1 MKPVYINGIGI
12 NGSLEKAS
20 DLIPRSK
27 LRRCPDYV
35 KVAAQAAAQA
45 LSEAQLPAEVDKNR
59 VGSVLAT
66 NFGPVEA
73 NISFTDEIYRDGA
86 GVCSPTTFSFTVAN
100 SCGGQIA
107 IINGFRGAST
117 MLMGSN
123 PLEYAQ
129 LLLNAN
135 KADYLIS
142 GCVEECN
149 GELIAGLK
157 KYGQLQHL
165 AEEPQAVM
173 LLLGP
178 CRNEHSYGALIGTAA
193 VALSAAP
200 YIRECRAEDSQAI
213 AELLK
218 ELTSQYKPDLVLTAA
233 NDSGFDA
240 IEQAGI
246 KASLGAI
253 ETVNTKAE
261 WGETLGC
268 GFLLNVALAARQL
281 RDNGD
286 IKTVV
291 ATGIDAAGNYIA
303 GLLVKA

>member
-129 LLLNAN
+129 LLLKAN

-233 NDSGFDA
+233 NGSGFDA
-240 IEQAGI
+240 VELAGI
-246 KASLGAI
+246 RAGLGEMEI
-253 ETVNTKAE
+253 VNTKAE

-268 GFLLNVALAARQL
+268 GFMLNVALAARKL
-281 RDNGD
+281 KEEAL
-286 IKTVV
+286 IKNVV
-291 ATGIDAAGNYIA
+291 VTGIDAAGNYIA

>member
-12 NGSLEKAS
+12 SGSKEKPQ

-200 YIRECRAEDSQAI
+200 YIRECRDDDSQAI

-233 NDSGFDA
+233 NGSGFDVV
-240 IEQAGI
+240 ELTGI
-246 KASLGAI
+246 KAGLSEVEI
-253 ETVNTKAE
+253 VNTKAQ

-268 GFLLNVALAARQL
+268 GFLLNVALAARKL
-281 RDNGD
+281 RDNSD
-286 IKTVV
+286 IKTVI
-291 ATGIDAAGNYIA
+291 ATGIDAAGIYIA

>member
-1 MKPVYINGIGI
+1 MQPVYINGIGI
-12 NGSLEKAS
+12 SGSQEKPQ

-45 LSEAQLPAEVDKNR
+45 LSEAQLPADVDKNR

-73 NISFTDEIYRDGA
+73 NISFTDEFYRDGA

-129 LLLNAN
+129 LLLNAI

-157 KYGQLQHL
+157 KYGQLQHV
-165 AEEPQAVM
+165 AGEPQAVM
-173 LLLGP
+173 LLLSNSKAP
-178 CRNEHSYGALIGTAA
+178 QSYGALVATKM
-193 VALSAAP
+193 VALSASPFIKDCNAD
-200 YIRECRAEDSQAI
+200 DSQAI
-213 AELLK
+213 AQLLK
-218 ELTSQYKPDLVLTAA
+218 ELTEQHKPDLVLTAA
-233 NDSGFDA
+233 NDSSFDA

-253 ETVNTKAE
+253 ETVNPKAE

-268 GFLLNVALAARQL
+268 GFMLNVALAARKL
-281 RDNGD
+281 KEEAL
-286 IKTVV
+286 IKNVV
-291 ATGIDAAGNYIA
+291 VTGIDAAGNYIA

>member
-12 NGSLEKAS
+12 SGSKEKPQ

-35 KVAAQAAAQA
+35 KVAVRAAAQA
-45 LSEAQLPAEVDKNR
+45 LIEAQLPAEVDKNR

-73 NISFTDEIYRDGA
+73 NISFADEIYRDGA

-149 GELIAGLK
+149 GELVAGLK

-173 LLLGP
+173 LLLSHD
-178 CRNEHSYGALIGTAA
+178 RTSQSYAALAA
-193 VALSAAP
+193 TKMAALSAAP
-200 YIRECRAEDSQAI
+200 FVKACAAEDSRII

-218 ELTSQYKPDLVLTAA
+218 ELTSQYKPDLVLAAA
-233 NDSGFDA
+233 NGSGFDA
-240 IEQAGI
+240 VELAGI
-246 KASLGAI
+246 KAGLGEVEI
-253 ETVNTKAE
+253 VNTKAH

-268 GFLLNVALAARQL
+268 GFMLNVALAARKL
-281 RDNGD
+281 RENND
-286 IKTVV
+286 IKAAA

-303 GLLVKA
+303 GLLVK

>member
-20 DLIPRSK
+20 GLIPRSK

-173 LLLGP
+173 LLLAP

-200 YIRECRAEDSQAI
+200 YIKQCRATDSQAI

-233 NDSGFDA
+233 NGSGFDA
-240 IEQAGI
+240 VELAGI
-246 KASLGAI
+246 KAGLSEVEI
-253 ETVNTKAE
+253 VNTKAQ

-268 GFLLNVALAARQL
+268 GFMLNVALAARKL
-281 RDNGD
+281 RENSD
-286 IKTVV
+286 IKAVV
-291 ATGIDAAGNYIA
+291 ATGIDGAGNYLA
-303 GLLVKA
+303 ALLVK

>member
-1 MKPVYINGIGI
+1 MKPVYINGMGI
-12 NGSLEKAS
+12 NGSLEKPQE
-20 DLIPRSK
+20 LIPRSK

-66 NFGPVEA
+66 NFGPIEA
-73 NISFTDEIYRDGA
+73 NISFTDEIYRDGS
-86 GVCSPTTFSFTVAN
+86 GMCSPTTFSFTVAN

-123 PLEYAQ
+123 PLEFAQ

-149 GELIAGLK
+149 GELVAGLK
-157 KYGQLQHL
+157 NNGQLQQIAL
-165 AEEPQAVM
+165 ETQAVM
-173 LLLGP
+173 LLLGKSK
-178 CRNEHSYGALIGTAA
+178 ESQSYAALVVTKMA
-193 VALSAAP
+193 ALSASPFLKA
-200 YIRECRAEDSQAI
+200 CTAEDSQAI
-213 AELLK
+213 AVLLQELVGD
-218 ELTSQYKPDLVLTAA
+218 YKPDLVLAAA
-233 NDSGFDA
+233 NGTAFDA
-240 IEQAGI
+240 VELAGI
-246 KASLGAI
+246 KAGLGDI
-253 ETVNTKAE
+253 EIVNTKAH

-268 GFLLNVALAARQL
+268 GFMLNLALAARKL
-281 RDNGD
+281 KEASS

-291 ATGIDAAGNYIA
+291 VTGIDAAGNYMA